1 MKWIMNQILSRRADE
16 LADRLR
22 PHLPPGGRVLD
33 IGSGTG
39 HTALALRRRAPL
51 EVVQA
56 DVTDLSVVGARPIR
70 FDETL
75 PFADGAF
82 AAALILFVLQYPGD
96 PLRLL
101 REAARVTAG
110 PLLVVQSTYCGRLG
124 HATLRANEFLW
135 GPVAFLVA
143 RRVGLVGPCPFT
155 LAARRL
161 FTRPEL
167 RDLFQHAGLRVRT
180 WHAQPWPVV
189 PISYDL
195 FILERHD
202 EPDAPESALGDH
214 SRPE

>member
-1 MKWIMNQILSRRADE
+1 MNLILSRRAGK
-16 LADRLR
+16 LADRLG
-22 PHLPPGGRVLD
+22 PHLPHGGRILD

-39 HTALALRRRAPL
+39 HTAQALHRRAPL

-56 DVTDLSVVGARPIR
+56 DVTDLSVVGAPPIR

-75 PFADGAF
+75 PFADDAF
-82 AAALILFVLQYPGD
+82 AAALMLFVLQYPGD

-101 REAARVTAG
+101 REAGRITAG

-124 HATLRANEFLW
+124 RAALGANEFLW

-143 RRVGLVGPCPFT
+143 RCAGLVSPCEFT

-161 FTRPEL
+161 FTRAEL
-167 RDLFQHAGLRVRT
+167 RDLFRHAGLRVCA

-189 PISYDL
+189 PVGYDL

-202 EPDAPESALGDH
+202 EPDARESALGDH